1 VRRTAAG
8 DRFDRGATRG
18 SAPVSPPAEEL
29 EQPWTT
35 KGTVMQLTDV
45 LEFVE
50 ATLDRLSLARAQELA
65 RQVAS
70 GEGRESATRLAQDLV
85 DWSQRNRDRIRE
97 IVQREVAAQVSAVG
111 VATKADIEAL
121 ETRVR
126 RLERSAARP
135 AKRSGA
141 GTTKTTARKST
152 AKKATSSSTTPGH
165 ETRTGPPL
173 GPSGEKSPR
182 PGGEGTGA

>member
-1 VRRTAAG
+1 VDRSDRDAKSGAA
-8 DRFDRGATRG
+8 RPR
-18 SAPVSPPAEEL
+18 PAGEL
-29 EQPWTT
+29 EQPSTT

-45 LEFVE
+45 LQFVE

-65 RQVAS
+65 KQMAS

-121 ETRVR
+121 ETRIR
-126 RLERSAARP
+126 RVERSASRP

-141 GTTKTTARKST
+141 GSTKTTARKSP
-152 AKKATSSSTTPGH
+152 AKKATTSSTTAGH
-165 ETRTGPPL
+165 ESRTGPPSRPA
-173 GPSGEKSPR
+173 GDESPP
-182 PGGEGTGA
+182 PGGESTGA